1 MLFSRSTGTMPRP
14 LGIAQHDPRAPR
26 SSKRRPVSSA
36 CSRNYRTMS
45 SSRGSLSSSKALRE
59 PKEVAALR
67 RAKFRGCSPWKAAFR
82 FGLEL
87 VPAVQRAA
95 QRRKLRLSSRN
106 GDSTDSHRD
115 AGKRRPPPN
124 RTVVAPASAFLFQA
138 APATP
143 RQAALRER
151 ASDAGQP
158 FDIVPRKGYGYR
170 RHDSPLAW
178 LFCCADDRHSSNV
191 RPDLG
196 RNLRIRR
203 LRNGKSAVL
212 RAPGGANYLTLK
224 TTRVSSSYEQR
235 EGLEKACRNIL
246 R

>member
-26 SSKRRPVSSA
+26 SSKRCPVSSA

-115 AGKRRPPPN
+115 AGKRRPTPN
-124 RTVVAPASAFLFQA
+124 RTVVAPASAFLFGSISITYA
-138 APATP
+138 SLCPALFDDAEERSRSRRKFKKIASNSAGWGRFP
-143 RQAALRER
+143 RNR
-151 ASDAGQP
+151 ASVMVAE
-158 FDIVPRKGYGYR
+158 
-170 RHDSPLAW
+170 H
-178 LFCCADDRHSSNV
+178 
-191 RPDLG
+191 
-196 RNLRIRR
+196 
-203 LRNGKSAVL
+203 
-212 RAPGGANYLTLK
+212 T
-224 TTRVSSSYEQR
+224 
-235 EGLEKACRNIL
+235 
-246 R
+246 